1 MDVDWK
7 DVLNL
12 AFWSI
17 RLHDSFLSS
26 TFRVPYSGGIAFRHR
41 VLLWNFWNCLHYINK
56 TSLFFQRLLR
66 WKWNYFRFRY
76 FVPSVLNCSRF
87 YSSTWFDCRC
97 IFHWSPRWD
106 VFPSKSIRSNGSAL
120 RSAGKLF
127 FSSECAIRYSALKPT
142 PTTDKLNSEKG
153 NKTSDKSN
161 FMWWV

>member
-41 VLLWNFWNCLHYINK
+41 VLLWNYWNCLHYINK

-76 FVPSVLNCSRF
+76 FVPSVLNCSQF
-87 YSSTWFDCRC
+87 YSSTWFDCWC

-106 VFPSKSIRSNGSAL
+106 IFPSKSTICFVLFPRTSGLTKQRKCSKISWKADVPFVIR
-120 RSAGKLF
+120 R
-127 FSSECAIRYSALKPT
+127 
-142 PTTDKLNSEKG
+142 
-153 NKTSDKSN
+153 
-161 FMWWV
+161 